1 MQAMENFTFTSR
13 DGLQLAASF
22 QKTEYTPYVVA
33 IVHGMGEHKG
43 RYAHVADFFLHSGYS
58 VALFDQRG
66 HGNSGGKRGHTPSL
80 DAMLND
86 VDDFLAEVRKRMPGQ
101 KIVLYGHSMGGNI
114 VLNYTLRRKPDIA
127 AVVGSSPYLRLAFEP
142 PAFKL
147 FLAKTVGKLLPGLQ
161 QKTGLDASA
170 ISRDARVVEAYKND
184 PLVHEF
190 ITSSFFN
197 SVHFAGIYPIEHAAE
212 FQVPCLLFHGTEDRL
227 TSYKATV
234 ECAENAKGRVELK
247 LWNGLYHECHNEPEQ
262 HEVLSYVNN
271 WLKNT
276 LK

>member
-1 MQAMENFTFTSR
+1 MENFTFTSR

-22 QKTEYTPYVVA
+22 QKTEFTPYVVA

-101 KIVLYGHSMGGNI
+101 KIVLYGHSMGANI

-147 FLAKTVGKLLPGLQ
+147 FLARTVGKLLPELQ
-161 QKTGLDASA
+161 QKTGLEVTA

-197 SVHFAGIYPIEHAAE
+197 SVHFAGVYPIEHAAE

-234 ECAENAKGRVELK
+234 ECAENAKGKVELK